1 MPVDCDFNLR
11 VAGDRRT
18 EIFCFRVP
26 GNVLSPAMN
35 AHRLQNSHL
44 PVAAVLLLLVFS
56 IQGCGGREGAATT
69 PKQAGTPEV
78 ATKASG
84 RKFDFR
90 PRVSVQPVAG
100 KVVDVSFPEFQ
111 DVAADCG
118 IEHVFDN
125 GASPR
130 ALMVESTGGGAG
142 WLDFDRDGRL
152 DLYLTQGGDPC
163 PAPSESRPLDSF
175 YRQMSPGAFVEA
187 SSRAGLHETGFGH
200 GVAAA
205 DFNND
210 GFDDLFIA
218 NAGPNHLLLNLGDGT
233 FDDVTESLDGAVSSW
248 SSTAAWGDIDR
259 DGDLDLYVCNYAIYD
274 PCHPV
279 ECLDKEGIPSICH
292 PRNVE
297 PEPDDFFLNSG
308 NGQLQERSQELG
320 LYGDGNKGLG
330 VVIADLTG
338 DDRPDL
344 YVANDTT
351 ANFLFVS
358 DDDGRT
364 FRNEALILGGGF
376 SATGET
382 QASMGIAFG
391 DYDNNGYP
399 DLLLTHFTGEA
410 NTLYRN
416 LGPKGLQDV
425 SGLTGLREPS
435 LPKLGFGT
443 VMSDFN
449 CDGLMDLF
457 VTNGHIDPR
466 YFDGEGYAM
475 SPQLLTFDGTRWRE
489 SVAESGSFFTRK
501 AVGRSVASADFDD
514 DGDLDLCIVHHNSP
528 TALLRNDSVRG
539 HGMKIRFVGLTSNRN
554 GLNAK
559 VRLTAGTTQYV
570 QELPGGTSY
579 AATHEKALFF
589 GLGDYSGSV
598 AVEVLWP
605 SGLTDRFE
613 VDQSIADVTVVEANG
628 PIGL

>member
-1 MPVDCDFNLR
+1 MNNRLIKH
-11 VAGDRRT
+11 ARR
-18 EIFCFRVP
+18 IIAALALAP
-26 GNVLSPAMN
+26 G
-35 AHRLQNSHL
+35 
-44 PVAAVLLLLVFS
+44 LV
-56 IQGCGGREGAATT
+56 GCGGSDNVPATPVPT
-69 PKQAGTPEV
+69 RQVETVEAKPA
-78 ATKASG
+78 KAFNF
-84 RKFDFR
+84 K
-90 PRVSVQPVAG
+90 PRSSAQPTVTRS
-100 KVVDVSFPEFQ
+100 VDVRFPVFQ

-118 IEHVFDN
+118 IDHVYDN

-142 WLDFDRDGRL
+142 WFDFDHDGLL

-163 PAPSESRPLDSF
+163 PAPSDTRPLDAF
-175 YRQMSPGAFVEA
+175 YRQLSPGQFVNVVRETGVEA
-187 SSRAGLHETGFGH
+187 AGYGH

-218 NAGPNHLLLNLGDGT
+218 NAGQNRLLLNLGDGT
-233 FDDVTESLDGAVSSW
+233 FEDVSKSLVGARGVW
-248 SSTAAWGDIDR
+248 SSTAAWGDVDR
-259 DGDLDLYVCNYAIYD
+259 DGNLDLYVCNYAIYD

-279 ECLDKEGIPSICH
+279 ECLDKDGIPSICH

-297 PEPDDFFLNSG
+297 PEPDDFFRNGGDG
-308 NGQLQERSQELG
+308 NLAECSKDVG
-320 LYGDGNKGLG
+320 LHGDGNKALG

-344 YVANDTT
+344 YIANDTT

-358 DDDGRT
+358 DDDGQL
-364 FRNEALILGGGF
+364 FRNDALVLGGGF

-391 DYDNNGYP
+391 DYDNNGFP

-425 SGLTGLREPS
+425 SGLTGMREPS
-435 LPKLGFGT
+435 LPKLGFGA

-449 CDGLMDLF
+449 SDGLIDLF

-475 SPQLLTFDGTRWRE
+475 SPQLLSFDGSRWQE
-489 SVAESGSFFTRK
+489 ADAESGSFFTRK

-514 DGDLDLCIVHHNSP
+514 DGDLDLCVVHHNSP
-528 TALLRNDSVRG
+528 AAVLRNDSERG
-539 HGMKIRFVGLTSNRN
+539 HWLKLRLIGLQSNRN
-554 GLNAK
+554 GVNAK
-559 VRLTAGTTQYV
+559 VRLLAGETEYV

-579 AATHEKALFF
+579 AATHERALFF
-589 GLGDYSGSV
+589 GLGDYAGSLN
-598 AVEVLWP
+598 AEVIWP
-605 SGLTDRFE
+605 SGMTDRFE
-613 VDQSIADVTVVEANG
+613 LDQADETLTVIEGQG
-628 PIGL
+628 PVGL